1 MGFNTGREEY
11 KALLNAQRTLTIAL
25 QPRKSETGEDVW
37 IEPRDAA
44 MVASALT
51 RVIDQKRVMRGQP
64 APKPIDLSQ
73 TKRKRKP
80 DSGWIDPS
88 AQPPGPAQ

>member
-1 MGFNTGREEY
+1 MGGFYSDEY
-11 KALLNAQRTLTIAL
+11 KALLTAQKALTLAL
-25 QPRKSETGEDVW
+25 EPKANEQGAVLYP
-37 IEPRDAA
+37 EPRD
-44 MVASALT
+44 SAQVT
-51 RVIDQKRVMRGQP
+51 RALVDLVRLKRDMRGVP
-64 APKPIDLSQ
+64 DPKPVDVSQ